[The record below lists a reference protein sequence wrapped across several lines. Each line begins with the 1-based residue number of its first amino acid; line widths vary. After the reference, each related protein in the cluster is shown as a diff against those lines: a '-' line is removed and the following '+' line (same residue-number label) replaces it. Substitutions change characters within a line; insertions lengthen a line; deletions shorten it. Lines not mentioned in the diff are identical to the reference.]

1 MATYG
6 PYAETDPVGQTGWI
20 DNRRRPIADHL
31 RVMLGHLDGEELFTY
46 TIWRAPHPESHV
58 VRRRDV
64 GETFIQAAGSAS
76 GMTVEVR
83 QFGDDGETH
92 LYTVGKPQQAGD
104 ATVLLPMSA
113 ERAVRVFE
121 NEIFT
126 ADVAAEI
133 FTAFQGPDRVPDG
146 FTLRE
151 LDLSVDQSV
160 KR

>member
-6 PYAETDPVGQTGWI
+6 PYAETKPIGQTGWVSG
-20 DNRRRPIADHL
+20 RRRPIPDHIRL
-31 RVMLGHLDGEELFTY
+31 MPGHLDGEESLTY
-46 TIWRAPHPESHV
+46 TIWRAPNSESIL
-58 VRRRDV
+58 VRRSDV
-64 GETFIQAAGSAS
+64 GESFIQAAGSAS

-92 LYTVGKPQQAGD
+92 LYTVGKPHPAGD
-104 ATVLLPMSA
+104 TTVLLPISA

-126 ADVAAEI
+126 ADEAAEI